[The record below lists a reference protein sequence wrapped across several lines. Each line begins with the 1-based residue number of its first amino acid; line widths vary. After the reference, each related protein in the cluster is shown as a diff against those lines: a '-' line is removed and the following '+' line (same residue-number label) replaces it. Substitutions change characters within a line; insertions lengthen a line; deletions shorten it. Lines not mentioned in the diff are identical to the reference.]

1 MNRIYKSV
9 WNAVTRSWTAVSE
22 WQKSHKKSSACIF
35 SCFFLSTLLLTPSI
49 SSATR
54 YYSSGLGSDTITLNN
69 FFIGNSDWKLEQGL
83 DEDETWINYLE
94 GGSGIRLNFDNIQG
108 ADIDDVGG
116 TVGLLNLATEGYRQ
130 VIFTTG
136 ELHDVGNA
144 DNMFDLSGQSQIT
157 TSLSQNNASVANLTF
172 AIGNSAYQ
180 LFKNNQGLLGSYEI
194 RGNRIYF
201 DIFPS
206 LGFTDDGIAWAKDE
220 AIKDDIYG
228 IYLLTLLTDIQLT
241 NSADGQGLNLTSNN
255 ENLLVTPVLSGAG
268 NIIYSGSGSFTVKNL
283 LNYHA
288 DGSNYTA
295 QDGQNSYTGSTIVD
309 GVTLNLDKYKSLGKS
324 SLLQITS
331 NATVNVGT
339 DSEEVAQ
346 LRLSDGTLN
355 LGYRTFNVGN
365 AGAVIS
371 NNGQLKGDTASLI
384 VDGDLTVKSENS
396 AYQNSKVSAS
406 NITVSSVAAFGTGT
420 ESTASGKYVF
430 DGAEGDGEQKQVN
443 KISANQIVLQKNTEG
458 KASHVIYDSNA
469 KIATNSTLISD
480 GSSLS
485 VVGTGQLGKKV
496 SLNNGVNSLDKFNK
510 LIIENKSSEVNWGF
524 GTDVAFESN
533 DEYAVI
539 VAKGSESDVDGTTF
553 TIPEAERANWSGYK
567 GWLRI
572 SDTNF
577 NLDTTLDDSIF
588 NDIDNPV
595 GLSVGSGGTVY
606 VTDRVVNIDR
616 FGWSNE
622 ENNDGVLDLTQVQPS
637 GTNSTDPILTVGEL
651 RMEGSGSIRIDA
663 SHFVTS
669 DSALTA
675 DSVLDYQSGADDN
688 RFWVIKAK
696 NVTGS
701 AKSSVTLD
709 DPAASSSQT
718 KTTEL
723 KNSKG
728 NPAAIATWGYSS
740 ELVTEGTDKGVY
752 LTYALNQLELVGN
765 KDTNAALELK
775 LSDADVRNLWVKVTG
790 AGIIEIDGASTDD
803 KSVTFSNVDNE
814 FSGLVDV
821 KDDVNL
827 TANAGALGTGG
838 VALKLAEGASFT
850 LNADDPTSVQTL
862 NGVDVADTSKIV
874 LNSAL
879 DLDLTDS
886 YLGISENT
894 ISAAQLTGTGNL
906 SLCSGTFNFKN
917 VTDQFFTDY
926 TGVLTADSGSEM
938 NFTADESYTLKN
950 LSGGGTVGL
959 FVNNDNTVVTLGDVN
974 SFTGTIEANG
984 SAEVLLDQGT
994 VLSNGVT
1001 LSAKGQNTLTFN
1013 EFGSN
1018 TPDSVIDE
1026 NLILDGFENYNFE
1039 NTIGIF
1045 QKAGALNLN
1054 LTSSNIVRNDRAD
1067 LDASASIAEGSELT
1081 YNLNDSANGTISL
1094 ASITG
1099 EGTLG
1104 LEFAK
1109 ETDLA
1114 ITDKGSFAGQLR
1126 IENAKFE
1133 VGAKHTGDQ
1142 NAEFVESNAL
1152 FVDSGSTLITNGQQT
1167 FGADLT
1173 LGSGSALDFT
1183 TDSDSFVVSGLS
1195 ANAIDMNDNDIVLSG
1210 DDNVSVSVK
1219 VDTSIQIKEAD
1230 TSGTL
1235 MEAVRDTNDYGLSLI
1250 LIDNIKDNASDLA
1263 NHMQLNDS
1271 DKMQTAVV
1279 TYHDTNSTP
1288 IADITTGIGLDGVDN
1303 QIGLTYDE
1311 VTEVALYDGQTAVL
1325 EATGQ
1330 GDVISAKLTNKDQGT
1345 GSIQYT
1351 GNGLITLTNSS
1362 NDYTGKTIVDGSAQV
1377 VADAANTLG
1386 HSERVVVGGNFAGQ
1400 LTINGNQEKLGGI
1413 EVRDNGTVTFGKS
1426 SVVTVTDSTD
1436 SVIEGNLEGEGTF
1449 ALVNSNLTYKTDVQK
1464 TLSVAFDTDADSTF
1478 VKTGAGV
1485 LDFERK
1491 LSNFN
1496 MNVAEGGVVFDDGDS
1511 LSNLSLTAGTTVDVN
1526 GLVNIANLSG
1536 SGIFNMPIAFGEGSR
1551 SELTQ
1556 GQPGLHIA
1564 SGTGSHFLNVQPKD
1578 LNKGAEES
1586 IKVVQ
1591 IDSGDATFALYGGKE
1606 AITSGGYDYQ
1616 FVKQEDGSGTS
1627 YSLDS
1632 KSGPENVRNTT
1643 VTAGSYIGIAYAAQ
1657 LFDVSLHDRVG
1668 NRDWINPVT
1677 GEKQSTS
1684 LWMRHSMSHERF
1696 RDSTSQLRM
1705 RSTSNVTMLGGDL
1718 VQYTTEG
1725 DGFAYAGLM
1734 GGYGT
1739 MDTKSRSKMTN
1750 LRSKSETDAWGV
1762 GAYAGWKAN
1771 KDGQTGPYVDG
1782 WLMFTHAS
1790 SDVTG
1795 VDRQEENIKGEGLSA
1810 SIEAGWGF
1818 KLGSVET
1825 ANGKYAT
1832 FTVEPHASVTWFG
1845 MEYDDLHTDAQD
1857 VKFEGKN
1864 NVRTRLGTRVNMTEE
1879 GNKTFNAFAE
1889 ANWVHNTQEYGA
1901 TISGLTVDQTGS
1913 RNQAE
1918 GRIGVDWRITKDLSA
1933 WARVGASFGSDNYSE
1948 REGSI
1953 GVRYQF

>member
-22 WQKSHKKSSACIF
+22 AQKNKGKRVTSYSKNF
-35 SCFFLSTLLLTPSI
+35 LLTLTLTAITSSTFAGSYSRGEDITIGNIIWGSDDIVYDDSMVLIGTDILGGGEHSLVFTTQNSQMENFEGQANGLINLSNNFYHQTVLVTNDLAFGPSDSGNNLNI
-49 SSATR
+49 HSSDTGSIGLHNASIKQELTD
-54 YYSSGLGSDTITLNN
+54 SSGNIATLN
-69 FFIGNSDWKLEQGL
+69 FVIGDQA
-83 DEDETWINYLE
+83 Y
-94 GGSGIRLNFDNIQG
+94 
-108 ADIDDVGG
+108 A
-116 TVGLLNLATEGYRQ
+116 LAK
-130 VIFTTG
+130 
-136 ELHDVGNA
+136 
-144 DNMFDLSGQSQIT
+144 
-157 TSLSQNNASVANLTF
+157 NNAATF
-172 AIGNSAYQ
+172 GVTP
-180 LFKNNQGLLGSYEI
+180 G
-194 RGNRIYF
+194 
-201 DIFPS
+201 
-206 LGFTDDGIAWAKDE
+206 DDSIEFADTNYSFSSNGIAWSEREGWIKSLALLSGIEIHKDK
-220 AIKDDIYG
+220 I
-228 IYLLTLLTDIQLT
+228 LPLT
-241 NSADGQGLNLTSNN
+241 GLNTGSS
-255 ENLLVTPVLSGAG
+255 EAVWSAVVSGEG
-268 NIIYSGSGSFTVKNL
+268 GIEYEGSGTVTISTVIEKWV
-283 LNYHA
+283 
-288 DGSNYTA
+288 DGSDYDDSNI
-295 QDGQNSYTGSTIVD
+295 YTGSTTVK
-309 GVTLNLDKYKSLGKS
+309 GLTLNLNKNKSLGNT
-324 SLLQITS
+324 SLLSIGS
-331 NATVNVGT
+331 GATVNVGT
-339 DSEEVAQ
+339 DSEDVGQ
-346 LRLSDGTLN
+346 LDLSDGTLN

-371 NNGQLKGDTASLI
+371 SDGQLKGSTASLI

-396 AYQNSKVSAS
+396 AYQNSIVSAS
-406 NITVSSVAAFGTGT
+406 NITVSSAAAFGTGT
-420 ESTASGKYVF
+420 ESTAVNNYVF
-430 DGAEGDGEQKQVN
+430 DGAEGTQVN
-443 KISANQIVLQKNTEG
+443 TITANQIVLQKNAEG
-458 KASHVIYDSNA
+458 NAAQVAYDPNASI
-469 KIATNSTLISD
+469 TTTSTLISD

-485 VVGTGQLGKKV
+485 VVGTTQLGQKV
-496 SLNNGVNSLDKFNK
+496 SLNNGVDSLDNFNK
-510 LIIENKSSEVNWGF
+510 LIIENNSSDVNWGF
-524 GTDVAFESN
+524 GTGVAFESN
-533 DEYAVI
+533 DKYAVI

-553 TIPEAERANWSGYK
+553 TIPEAERSNWSGYK

-572 SDTNF
+572 SDTKF

-588 NDIDNPV
+588 NDNHV
-595 GLSVGSGGTVY
+595 GLSVGSGGTVF

-622 ENNDGVLDLTQVQPS
+622 SNNDGVLDLTQVQPS

-651 RMEGSGSIRIDA
+651 RMEGSGSIKIDA

-669 DSALTA
+669 DSALMG
-675 DSVLDYQSGADDN
+675 DSVLDYQSGDEGN
-688 RFWVIKAK
+688 RFWVIKADE
-696 NVTGS
+696 VTGS
-701 AKSSVTLD
+701 AIASVKL
-709 DPAASSSQT
+709 DPADSLSQT
-718 KTTEL
+718 KTTVL
-723 KNSKG
+723 KNSKV
-728 NPAAIATWGYSS
+728 NHAANATWGYSS
-740 ELVTEGTDKGVY
+740 ELVTEGTEKGVY
-752 LTYALNQLELVGN
+752 LTYALNQLELVG
-765 KDTNAALELK
+765 KEDTTAALELK
-775 LSDADVRNLWVKVTG
+775 LADADERNLWVKVTG
-790 AGIIEIDGASTDD
+790 AGIIEIDGANTDN
-803 KSVTFSNVDNE
+803 KSVTISNVVND
-814 FSGLVDV
+814 FTGLVQV
-821 KDDVNL
+821 NDDVNL
-827 TANAGALGTGG
+827 SANAGALGKGKVSLT
-838 VALKLAEGASFT
+838 LDEGASFT
-850 LNADDPTSVQTL
+850 LNADPNNSKTVQTL
-862 NGVDVADTSKIV
+862 NGLAVADATSKIF
-874 LNSAL
+874 LNTAL
-879 DLDLTDS
+879 ELNLTDS
-886 YLGISENT
+886 YLDTDTNQ
-894 ISAAQLTGTGNL
+894 ISASQLTGNGDL
-906 SLCSGTFNFKN
+906 SLSSGTFNFVN
-917 VTDQFFTDY
+917 VNNQFFNDY
-926 TGVLTADSGSEM
+926 TGLLTANSGTTM

-994 VLSNGVT
+994 VISNGVT
-1001 LSAKGQNTLTFN
+1001 LSAKDQNTLTFN
-1013 EFGSN
+1013 AFGAN
-1018 TPDSVIDE
+1018 TSDSVIDE
-1026 NLILDGFENYNFE
+1026 KLNLDGFGNYNFE
-1039 NTIGIF
+1039 STTGIF
-1045 QKAGALNLN
+1045 KKTGDQNLH
-1054 LTSSNIVRNDRAD
+1054 LISSDIIRTDRLG
-1067 LDASASIAEGSELT
+1067 LDASASIDKDSELT
-1081 YNLNDSANGTISL
+1081 YQFNDTANGAISL
-1094 ASITG
+1094 ASVTG

-1167 FGADLT
+1167 FGANLT

-1183 TDSDSFVVSGLS
+1183 TDSDSFVVSGMS

-1210 DDNVSVSVK
+1210 GDNVSVSVK

-1235 MEAVRDTNDYGLSLI
+1235 MEAVRDTNDSGLSLI
-1250 LIDNIKDNASDLA
+1250 LIDNIKDDASDLA

-1279 TYHDTNSTP
+1279 TYHDTSSTA
-1288 IADITTGIGLDGVDN
+1288 IADITTGVGLDGVDH

-1311 VTEVALYDGQTAVL
+1311 VTEVAIYDGQTAVL
-1325 EATGQ
+1325 EATGE

-1345 GSIQYT
+1345 GSVQYT

-1362 NDYTGKTIVDGSAQV
+1362 NNYTGKTIVDGSAQV

-1386 HSERVVVGGNFAGQ
+1386 HSERVVVGGNSAGQ

-1436 SVIEGNLEGEGTF
+1436 SVIEGNLEGEGTIT
-1449 ALVNSNLTYKTDVQK
+1449 LVNSNLTYKTDVQK

-1478 VKTGAGV
+1478 VKTGVGV

-1616 FVKQEDGSGTS
+1616 FVKQSDGSGTS

-1632 KSGPENVRNTT
+1632 SSGAENVRNTT

-1725 DGFAYAGLM
+1725 NGLAYIGLM

-1739 MDTKSRSKMTN
+1739 MDTKTRSKMTD
-1750 LRSKSETDAWGV
+1750 LRSKAETDAWGV

-1825 ANGKYAT
+1825 TNGKYAT
-1832 FTVEPHASVTWFG
+1832 FTLEPHASVTWFG

-1953 GVRYQF
+1953 GVHYQF

>member
-22 WQKSHKKSSACIF
+22 AQKNRGKSTKSF
-35 SCFFLSTLLLTPSI
+35 SKLFLSTIAL
-49 SSATR
+49 SAIFSNALADT
-54 YYSSGLGSDTITLNN
+54 YYGGEDVP
-69 FFIGNSDWKLEQGL
+69 IGNIIW
-83 DEDETWINYLE
+83 
-94 GGSGIRLNFDNIQG
+94 GSN
-108 ADIDDVGG
+108 
-116 TVGLLNLATEGYRQ
+116 
-130 VIFTTG
+130 
-136 ELHDVGNA
+136 
-144 DNMFDLSGQSQIT
+144 DL
-157 TSLSQNNASVANLTF
+157 
-172 AIGNSAYQ
+172 
-180 LFKNNQGLLGSYEI
+180 
-194 RGNRIYF
+194 IY
-201 DIFPS
+201 
-206 LGFTDDGIAWAKDE
+206 DDGRRTTFRGGGEHSLVFSVQDSEIANFE
-220 AIKDDIYG
+220 
-228 IYLLTLLTDIQLT
+228 
-241 NSADGQGLNLTSNN
+241 DGVLGLINLTSNFYHQTVLTTGDLN
-255 ENLLVTPVLSGAG
+255 FGPIDGGEHINIHVDGDSEGLLNAGIQQKLTNSTGTVATLNFVIGDQAYGLAKNNATAFGVIQGDDSIQFEGTNYSFSTEGIAWSEGDNGWIKTLALLTGVDIQANQTLSLSGIETGSSEALWSAVVSGAG
-268 NIIYSGSGSFTVKNL
+268 GIEYEGNGTVTIGTVIEKWV
-283 LNYHA
+283 
-288 DGSNYTA
+288 DGSDYDDSNT
-295 QDGQNSYTGSTIVD
+295 YTGSTTVK
-309 GVTLNLDKYKSLGKS
+309 GLTLNLNKNKSLGNT
-324 SLLQITS
+324 SLLSIGS
-331 NATVNVGT
+331 GATVNVGT
-339 DSEEVAQ
+339 DSEDVGQ
-346 LRLSDGTLN
+346 LDLSDGTLN
-355 LGYRTFNVGN
+355 LGYRTFNVGD

-371 NNGQLKGDTASLI
+371 SDGQLKGGTASLS
-384 VDGDLTVKSENS
+384 VGGDLTVKSENS

-406 NITVSSVAAFGTGT
+406 NITVSSADAFGTNT
-420 ESTASGKYVF
+420 ESTAVYNYVF
-430 DGAEGDGEQKQVN
+430 DGAEGTQVN
-443 KISANQIVLQKNTEG
+443 TIKANQIVLQKNTEG
-458 KASHVIYDSNA
+458 EASHVTYGSNA
-469 KIATNSTLISD
+469 TITTNSTLISD

-496 SLNNGVNSLDKFNK
+496 LLNKGVDSLDKFNK
-510 LIIENKSSEVNWGF
+510 LIIENNSSDVNWGF
-524 GTDVAFESN
+524 GTGVAFESN

-539 VAKGSESDVDGTTF
+539 VAKGSENDVDGTTF
-553 TIPEAERANWSGYK
+553 TIPEAERTNWSGYK

-588 NDIDNPV
+588 NDNHV
-595 GLSVGSGGTVY
+595 GLSVGSGGTVF

-622 ENNDGVLDLTQVQPS
+622 ENNNGVLDLTQVQPS

-651 RMEGSGSIRIDA
+651 RMEGSGSIKIDA

-669 DSALTA
+669 DSALTG
-675 DSVLDYQSGADDN
+675 DSVLDYQSGAEDN
-688 RFWVIKAK
+688 RFWVIKAE

-701 AKSSVTLD
+701 AKSSVKLD
-709 DPAASSSQT
+709 DHAASSS
-718 KTTEL
+718 KTTTTDL
-723 KNSKG
+723 SNSNG
-728 NPAAIATWGYSS
+728 QLAAKAMWGYSA
-740 ELVTEGTDKGVY
+740 ELVTEGTTEKGVY

-765 KDTNAALELK
+765 NATNAALELK
-775 LSDADVRNLWVKVTG
+775 LADADERNLRVKVTG
-790 AGIIEIDGASTDD
+790 AGIIEIDGANTDN
-803 KSVTFSNVDNE
+803 KSVTISNVDND
-814 FSGLVDV
+814 FVGLVDV
-821 KDDVNL
+821 KDNVEL
-827 TANAGALGTGG
+827 TAISGAIGNKGG
-838 VALKLAEGASFT
+838 DKGEVALRLANGASFI
-850 LNADDPTSVQTL
+850 LEADQGSPNSVQTL
-862 NGVDVADTSKIV
+862 NAVDVADSSKIV

-879 DLDLTDS
+879 DLDLKDSS
-886 YLGISENT
+886 YLGSTTKE
-894 ISAAQLTGTGNL
+894 ISATQLSGSGAL
-906 SLCSGTFNFKN
+906 SLRNGTFGFEN
-917 VTDQFFTDY
+917 VTDTFFTNY
-926 TGVLTADSGSEM
+926 TGVLTADAGTTM
-938 NFTADESYTLKN
+938 NFTSDEGYTLKN
-950 LSGGGTVGL
+950 ISGEGTVGL
-959 FVNNDNTVVTLGDVN
+959 FVNNDNTVVALGDVN

-984 SAEVLLDQGT
+984 SAELLLDQGT
-994 VLSNGVT
+994 VLSNSVT
-1001 LSAKGQNTLTFN
+1001 LSAKDKNTLTFN

-1045 QKAGALNLN
+1045 QKTGALNLN

-1081 YNLNDSANGTISL
+1081 YDLNDSANGTISL

-1167 FGADLT
+1167 FGAELT

-1195 ANAIDMNDNDIVLSG
+1195 ANAINMDGNNIVLAGS
-1210 DDNVSVSVK
+1210 DNVLVSVK

-1235 MEAVRDTNDYGLSLI
+1235 MEAVRDTNDSGLSLI
-1250 LIDNIKDNASDLA
+1250 LIDKIKDDASDLA

-1279 TYHDTNSTP
+1279 TYHDTNSTA
-1288 IADITTGIGLDGVDN
+1288 IADITTGVGLDGVGH

-1311 VTEVALYDGQTAVL
+1311 VTEVAIYDGQTAVL
-1325 EATGQ
+1325 EATGE

-1345 GSIQYT
+1345 GSVQYT

-1386 HSERVVVGGNFAGQ
+1386 HSERVVVGGNSAGQ

-1564 SGTGSHFLNVQPKD
+1564 FGTGSHFLNVQPKD

-1725 DGFAYAGLM
+1725 DSFAYAGLM

>member
-22 WQKSHKKSSACIF
+22 AQKSKRKKTSSKNIF
-35 SCFFLSTLLLTPSI
+35 LMSMLSLTLLTN
-49 SSATR
+49 SSYA
-54 YYSSGLGSDTITLNN
+54 YDEDSDI
-69 FFIGNSDWKLEQGL
+69 IGNLAFSIGVNEPSKIETSTRFDGNNTFKFETTEKKLSSDVLFNLSSQAFEQVVFQTK
-83 DEDETWINYLE
+83 DVAWEIFDWIHMT
-94 GGSGIRLNFDNIQG
+94 
-108 ADIDDVGG
+108 DIDDLSVSGISQSSDSITQRQDG
-116 TVGLLNLATEGYRQ
+116 VATL
-130 VIFTTG
+130 I
-136 ELHDVGNA
+136 
-144 DNMFDLSGQSQIT
+144 
-157 TSLSQNNASVANLTF
+157 F
-172 AIGNSAYQ
+172 AIGNAAFDLMQQNQSSYASENVEFSESDIRITDNVFGPKDYGTNGLAYEWRDQ
-180 LFKNNQGLLGSYEI
+180 NG
-194 RGNRIYF
+194 
-201 DIFPS
+201 
-206 LGFTDDGIAWAKDE
+206 DGYQSFWMLSILKEVQIDTNKTL
-220 AIKDDIYG
+220 ILDDIASS
-228 IYLLTLLTDIQLT
+228 T
-241 NSADGQGLNLTSNN
+241 NNIWSAK
-255 ENLLVTPVLSGAG
+255 
-268 NIIYSGSGSFTVKNL
+268 ISGSGNIEYAGNGTVNIQSTL
-283 LNYHA
+283 VNGF
-288 DGSNYTA
+288 DDTNT
-295 QDGQNSYTGSTIVD
+295 YTGSTTVN
-309 GVTLNLDKYKSLGKS
+309 GVTLNLHKTQSLGKS
-324 SLLQITS
+324 SLLAITS
-331 NATVNVGT
+331 QGTVNVLNG
-339 DSEEVAQ
+339 DEDVGQ
-346 LRLSDGTLN
+346 LDLTQGTLN
-355 LGYRTFNVGN
+355 LNSYTFNVGT
-365 AGAVIS
+365 AGAVIETE
-371 NNGQLKGDTASLI
+371 GQLKGGVANLI
-384 VDGDLTVKSENS
+384 VNGDLSVKSANADFVNS
-396 AYQNSKVSAS
+396 AVSAS
-406 NITVSSVAAFGTGT
+406 KITVSSVDAFGKGT
-420 ESTASGKYVF
+420 TSTALTDYVF
-430 DGAEGDGEQKQVN
+430 DGAEGTQVN
-443 KISANQIVLQKNTEG
+443 TITANQIVLQKNAEG

-469 KIATNSTLISD
+469 TIATNSTLISD

-496 SLNNGVNSLDKFNK
+496 LLNNGVDSLDKFNK
-510 LIIENKSSEVNWGF
+510 LIIENKSSDVNWGF

-533 DEYAVI
+533 DKYAVI
-539 VAKGSESDVDGTTF
+539 VAKGSENDLNGATF
-553 TIPEAERANWSGYK
+553 TIPEPEREKIWSGYK

-588 NDIDNPV
+588 NHV
-595 GLSVGSGGTVY
+595 GLSVGSGGTVF

-622 ENNDGVLDLTQVQPS
+622 ENNNGVLDLTQVQPS

-651 RMEGSGSIRIDA
+651 RMEGSGSIKIDA

-669 DSALTA
+669 DSALTG
-675 DSVLDYQSGADDN
+675 DSVLDYQSGAEDN
-688 RFWVIKAK
+688 QFWVIKAD

-701 AKSSVTLD
+701 AKSSVKLD
-709 DPAASSSQT
+709 DPAASSSLT
-718 KTTEL
+718 KETKL
-723 KNSKG
+723 FNSHKQH
-728 NPAAIATWGYSS
+728 AADATWGYSS
-740 ELVTEGTDKGVY
+740 ELVTEGTEKGVY
-752 LTYALNQLELVGN
+752 LTYALNQLKLVGN
-765 KDTNAALELK
+765 EVTDAALELK
-775 LSDADVRNLWVKVTG
+775 LADADVRNLWVKVTG
-790 AGIIEIDGASTDD
+790 AGIIEIDGANTDN

-821 KDDVNL
+821 KEDVNF
-827 TANAGALGTGG
+827 TANAGSLGTGK
-838 VALKLAEGASFT
+838 VAVKLAKGTSFT
-850 LNADDPTSVQTL
+850 LEADPEDSTTVQTL
-862 NGVDVADTSKIV
+862 NGLEVADNTSTIV
-874 LNSAL
+874 LKSAL
-879 DLDLTDS
+879 DLNLTDS
-886 YLGISENT
+886 YLNT
-894 ISAAQLTGTGNL
+894 NTNRISASQLSGSGAL
-906 SLCSGTFNFKN
+906 SLRNGTFGFEN
-917 VTDQFFTDY
+917 VTDTFFTNY
-926 TGVLTADSGSEM
+926 TGVLTADDGTTM
-938 NFTADESYTLKN
+938 NFTSDESYTLKN

-959 FVNNDNTVVTLGDVN
+959 LVNNDNTVVTLGDVN

-1018 TPDSVIDE
+1018 TQDSVIDE

-1045 QKAGALNLN
+1045 QKTGALNLN

-1081 YNLNDSANGTISL
+1081 YDLNDSANGTISL

-1142 NAEFVESNAL
+1142 NAAFVAGTNAL
-1152 FVDSGSTLITNGQQT
+1152 FVDSGSTLITNGQQN
-1167 FGADLT
+1167 FGANLT

-1183 TDSDSFVVSGLS
+1183 TNSDSFVVSGLS
-1195 ANAIDMNDNDIVLSG
+1195 ANAINMGGKDIVLSG
-1210 DDNVSVSVK
+1210 GDNVSVSVI
-1219 VDTSIQIKEAD
+1219 VDPSIQIQEAA

-1235 MEAVRDTNDYGLSLI
+1235 MEAIRDKKDVALSLI
-1250 LIDNIKDNASDLA
+1250 LIDNINGDASKLA
-1263 NHMQLNDS
+1263 AHMQLKDS
-1271 DKMQTAVV
+1271 DQMQNAVV
-1279 TYHDTNSTP
+1279 TYHDANSTK
-1288 IADITTGIGLDGVDN
+1288 IADITTGVGLAGVDN
-1303 QIGLTYDE
+1303 QIGLTYE
-1311 VTEVALYDGQTAVL
+1311 KVTEVAIYDGQTAVL
-1325 EATGQ
+1325 EATGE
-1330 GDVISAKLTNKDQGT
+1330 GDVISAKLTNRDQGT

-1386 HSERVVVGGNFAGQ
+1386 HSERVVVGGNSAGQ

-1536 SGIFNMPIAFGEGSR
+1536 SGIFNMPITFGEGSR

-1564 SGTGSHFLNVQPKD
+1564 FGTGSHYLNVQPKD

-1632 KSGPENVRNTT
+1632 KSGPEYVRNTT

-1718 VQYTTEG
+1718 VQYTTDG

-1739 MDTKSRSKMTN
+1739 MDTKTRSKVTD

-1825 ANGKYAT
+1825 TNGKYAT
-1832 FTVEPHASVTWFG
+1832 FTLEPHASVTWFG

-1933 WARVGASFGSDNYSE
+1933 WARVGASLGSDSYSE

>member
-1 MNRIYKSV
+1 MSV
-9 WNAVTRSWTAVSE
+9 
-22 WQKSHKKSSACIF
+22 
-35 SCFFLSTLLLTPSI
+35 
-49 SSATR
+49 
-54 YYSSGLGSDTITLNN
+54 SSG
-69 FFIGNSDWKLEQGL
+69 
-83 DEDETWINYLE
+83 
-94 GGSGIRLNFDNIQG
+94 
-108 ADIDDVGG
+108 
-116 TVGLLNLATEGYRQ
+116 
-130 VIFTTG
+130 
-136 ELHDVGNA
+136 
-144 DNMFDLSGQSQIT
+144 
-157 TSLSQNNASVANLTF
+157 
-172 AIGNSAYQ
+172 
-180 LFKNNQGLLGSYEI
+180 
-194 RGNRIYF
+194 
-201 DIFPS
+201 
-206 LGFTDDGIAWAKDE
+206 
-220 AIKDDIYG
+220 
-228 IYLLTLLTDIQLT
+228 
-241 NSADGQGLNLTSNN
+241 
-255 ENLLVTPVLSGAG
+255 
-268 NIIYSGSGSFTVKNL
+268 
-283 LNYHA
+283 
-288 DGSNYTA
+288 
-295 QDGQNSYTGSTIVD
+295 
-309 GVTLNLDKYKSLGKS
+309 
-324 SLLQITS
+324 
-331 NATVNVGT
+331 ATVNVGT
-339 DSEEVAQ
+339 NSEDVGQ
-346 LRLSDGTLN
+346 LDLSDGTLN
-355 LGYRTFNVGN
+355 LNEKTFNVGN

-371 NNGQLKGDTASLI
+371 SDGQLKGGTASLI

-396 AYQNSKVSAS
+396 AYQDSKVSAS
-406 NITVSSVAAFGTGT
+406 NITVSSADAFGTNT
-420 ESTASGKYVF
+420 ESTAVNNYVF
-430 DGAEGDGEQKQVN
+430 DGAEGTQVN
-443 KISANQIVLQKNTEG
+443 TITAKNQIVLQKNAEG

-469 KIATNSTLISD
+469 TIATNSTLISD

-485 VVGTGQLGKKV
+485 VVGTGQLGQKV
-496 SLNNGVNSLDKFNK
+496 LLNNGVDSLDKFNK
-510 LIIENKSSEVNWGF
+510 LIIENNSSDVNWGF

-539 VAKGSESDVDGTTF
+539 VAKGSENDVDGTTF
-553 TIPEAERANWSGYK
+553 TIHEAERAKWSGYK

-588 NDIDNPV
+588 NDNHV
-595 GLSVGSGGTVY
+595 GLSVGSGGTVF

-622 ENNDGVLDLTQVQPS
+622 ENNNGVLDLTQVQPS

-651 RMEGSGSIRIDA
+651 RMEGSGSIKIDA

-669 DSALTA
+669 DSALTG
-675 DSVLDYQSGADDN
+675 DSVLDYQSGAEDN
-688 RFWVIKAK
+688 RFWVIKAE

-701 AKSSVTLD
+701 AKSSVKLD

-718 KTTEL
+718 KETEL
-723 KNSKG
+723 YNSH
-728 NPAAIATWGYSS
+728 NQHAANATWGYSS
-740 ELVTEGTDKGVY
+740 ELVTEGTEKGVY

-765 KDTNAALELK
+765 ETKDAALELK
-775 LSDADVRNLWVKVTG
+775 LADADERNLRVKVTG
-790 AGIIEIDGASTDD
+790 AGIIEIDGANTDN
-803 KSVTFSNVDNE
+803 KSVTISNVDND
-814 FSGLVDV
+814 FVGLVDV
-821 KDDVNL
+821 KDNVQL
-827 TANAGALGTGG
+827 TAISGAIGNKGG
-838 VALKLAEGASFT
+838 VALRLANGASFI
-850 LNADDPTSVQTL
+850 LEADQGSPHSVQTL
-862 NGVDVADTSKIV
+862 NAVDVADFSKIV

-879 DLDLTDS
+879 DLDLRDSS
-886 YLGISENT
+886 YLDTTTNK
-894 ISAAQLTGTGNL
+894 ISATQLSGSGAL
-906 SLCSGTFNFKN
+906 SLRNGTFGFEN
-917 VTDQFFTDY
+917 VTDTFFINY
-926 TGVLTADSGSEM
+926 TGVLTAYAGTTM
-938 NFTADESYTLKN
+938 NFTSDESYTLKN

-959 FVNNDNTVVTLGDVN
+959 FVNNDNTVVTLGDVK

-1001 LSAKGQNTLTFN
+1001 LSAKDQNTLTFN

-1018 TPDSVIDE
+1018 TADSVIDE
-1026 NLILDGFENYNFE
+1026 SLTLDGFGNYNFE
-1039 NTIGIF
+1039 KTTGIF
-1045 QKAGALNLN
+1045 QKEGDLNLQ
-1054 LTSSNIVRNDRAD
+1054 LTSSDIIRTKRTG
-1067 LDASASIAEGSELT
+1067 LDTSASIDKDSELT
-1081 YNLNDSANGTISL
+1081 YQFNDTGNDAISL
-1094 ASITG
+1094 ALTSVTG

-1195 ANAIDMNDNDIVLSG
+1195 ANAIDMNGKDIVLSG
-1210 DDNVSVSVK
+1210 GDNVSVSVK

-1235 MEAVRDTNDYGLSLI
+1235 MEAVRDTNDSGLSLI
-1250 LIDNIKDNASDLA
+1250 LIDNIKGDASDLT

-1279 TYHDTNSTP
+1279 TYHDTNSTA
-1288 IADITTGIGLDGVDN
+1288 IADITTGVGLDGVGH

-1311 VTEVALYDGQTAVL
+1311 VTEVAIYDGQTAVL
-1325 EATGQ
+1325 EATGE

-1345 GSIQYT
+1345 GSVQYT

-1386 HSERVVVGGNFAGQ
+1386 HSERVVVGGNSAGQ
-1400 LTINGNQEKLGGI
+1400 LTINANQEKLGGI

-1436 SVIEGNLEGEGTF
+1436 SVIEANLEGEGTI

-1536 SGIFNMPIAFGEGSR
+1536 SGIFNMPVAFGEGSR

-1556 GQPGLHIA
+1556 GQPGLHIT

-1616 FVKQEDGSGTS
+1616 FVKQSDGSGTS

-1632 KSGPENVRNTT
+1632 SSGEENVRNTT

-1825 ANGKYAT
+1825 TNGKYAS

-1933 WARVGASFGSDNYSE
+1933 WARVGASLGSDSYSE

>member
-1 MNRIYKSV
+1 MNRIFKSV
-9 WNAVTRSWTAVSE
+9 WNAATRSWTAVSE
-22 WQKSHKKSSACIF
+22 IQSTRNKTKSLKLCIF
-35 SCFFLSTLLLTPSI
+35 LASLLLPFSYANAKLYDWGEDI
-49 SSATR
+49 PVDIPIIIGSSQNVFDD
-54 YYSSGLGSDTITLNN
+54 SG
-69 FFIGNSDWKLEQGL
+69 W
-83 DEDETWINYLE
+83 
-94 GGSGIRLNFDNIQG
+94 
-108 ADIDDVGG
+108 
-116 TVGLLNLATEGYRQ
+116 
-130 VIFTTG
+130 
-136 ELHDVGNA
+136 
-144 DNMFDLSGQSQIT
+144 IT
-157 TSLSQNNASVANLTF
+157 TVLGDGTSIVFRTDNATINSFDGGVTGLINQS
-172 AIGNSAYQ
+172 NSAYQ
-180 LFKNNQGLLGSYEI
+180 QELVTNDTIILNNDSYFGLNVHTTDNGESGNSAVKQNLVDSNQQTIAVLNYAIGNHAYGLMVQNQSQFIEGSP
-194 RGNRIYF
+194 NPDNQTIYVKGDTSKSF
-201 DIFPS
+201 S
-206 LGFTDDGIAWAKDE
+206 ENGIAYGDRTDGGD
-220 AIKDDIYG
+220 AIWTLAI
-228 IYLLTLLTDIQLT
+228 LTGVDIQK
-241 NSADGQGLNLTSNN
+241 NK
-255 ENLLVTPVLSGAG
+255 VLSL
-268 NIIYSGSGSFTVKNL
+268 SGIDTGSSTSLWSAVVSGDGGIEYEGKGTLDIGTAITKWL
-283 LNYHA
+283 
-288 DGSNYTA
+288 DGSLYDDSNT
-295 QDGQNSYTGSTIVD
+295 YTGSTTVK
-309 GVTLNLDKYKSLGKS
+309 GLTLNLKKDKSLGNT
-324 SLLQITS
+324 SLLSIGS
-331 NATVNVGT
+331 DATVNVGT
-339 DSEEVAQ
+339 DSEDVGQ
-346 LRLSDGTLN
+346 LDLSDGTLN
-355 LGYRTFNVGN
+355 LNEKTFNVGN

-371 NNGQLKGDTASLI
+371 SDGQLKGGTASLI

-396 AYQNSKVSAS
+396 AYLHSKVSAS
-406 NITVSSVAAFGTGT
+406 NITVSSADAFGTGT
-420 ESTASGKYVF
+420 ESTAVNNYVF
-430 DGAEGDGEQKQVN
+430 DGAGGTQVN
-443 KISANQIVLQKNTEG
+443 TITAKNQIVLQKNTEG
-458 KASHVIYDSNA
+458 EASHVTYGPNA
-469 KIATNSTLISD
+469 SITTASTLISG

-485 VVGTGQLGKKV
+485 VVGTGQLGKSV
-496 SLNNGVNSLDKFNK
+496 ALNDGADALDQFSK
-510 LIIENKSSEVNWGF
+510 LTIKKASSDSSDWTF
-524 GTDVAFESN
+524 GPDLTFTSN
-533 DEYAVI
+533 NDNAVI
-539 VAKGSESDVDGTTF
+539 VAQGSGIDRF
-553 TIPEAERANWSGYK
+553 TIPEDERINWNGYT

-572 SDTNF
+572 SNTNF

-588 NDIDNPV
+588 NHDHV
-595 GLSVGSGGTVY
+595 GLSVGSGGK
-606 VTDRVVNIDR
+606 VNVNVANVAINR

-622 ENNDGVLDLTQVQPS
+622 DGNNGILDLTNVDPTTIT
-637 GTNSTDPILTVGEL
+637 GTDSPILTVDQL
-651 RMEGSGSIRIDA
+651 RMEGSGSIQIDA
-663 SHFVTS
+663 SKFVTS
-669 DSALTA
+669 SVLTGG
-675 DSVLDYQSGADDN
+675 SVLDYQSGDESN
-688 RFWVIKAK
+688 RYWVIKASE
-696 NVTGS
+696 VTGDGN
-701 AKSSVTLD
+701 VELVD
-709 DPAASSSQT
+709 QASSPT
-718 KTTEL
+718 KTEL
-723 KNSKG
+723 KNSHNKH
-728 NPAAIATWGYSS
+728 AANATWGYSS
-740 ELVTEGTDKGVY
+740 ELVTQGTDKGVY
-752 LTYALNQLELVGN
+752 LTYALNQLELVGKN
-765 KDTNAALELK
+765 DTNAALELK
-775 LSDADVRNLWVKVTG
+775 LKDAAERNLWVKVIG
-790 AGIIEIDGASTDD
+790 EGIIDVDGFEATD
-803 KSVTFSNVDNE
+803 KAVRITNVDND
-814 FSGLVDV
+814 FTGLVHV
-821 KDDVNL
+821 KNNAHL
-827 TANAGALGTGG
+827 TATAGALGKNGK
-838 VALKLAEGASFT
+838 VSLKLDDWSFFR
-850 LNADDPTSVQTL
+850 LSADPNNPNKVQTL
-862 NGVDVADTSKIV
+862 NGLAVDNTSSIT
-874 LNSAL
+874 LESAL
-879 DLDLTDS
+879 DLNLTDS
-886 YLGISENT
+886 YLGTTTNV
-894 ISAAQLTGTGNL
+894 ISATQLKGTGNL
-906 SLCSGTFNFKN
+906 SLRSGTFAFEN
-917 VTDQFFTDY
+917 VSDTLFSNY
-926 TGVLTADSGSEM
+926 TGLLTADAGTTM
-938 NFTADESYTLKN
+938 NFTTDGSYTLKN
-950 LSGGGTVGL
+950 LSGGGTVGI
-959 FVNNDNTVVTLGDVN
+959 FVNNNNVVVTLGDVN

-984 SAEVLLDQGT
+984 SAEVLLGKDT
-994 VLSNGVT
+994 KLSSSAT
-1001 LSAKGQNTLTFN
+1001 LKAKNQNTLTFN

-1018 TPDSVIDE
+1018 TADSVIDQ
-1026 NLILDGFENYNFE
+1026 NLKLEDFGNYNFV
-1039 NTIGIF
+1039 NTKGIF
-1045 QKAGALNLN
+1045 QKTGNLD
-1054 LTSSNIVRNDRAD
+1054 LKLATSNIVRNDRAG
-1067 LDASASIAEGSELT
+1067 LDTNASIGEGSELT
-1081 YNLNDSANGTISL
+1081 YQFNDTVNDAISL
-1094 ASITG
+1094 ALGSVTG

-1109 ETDLA
+1109 ETKLS
-1114 ITDKGSFAGQLR
+1114 ITGEENFEGQLR
-1126 IENAKFE
+1126 IQNAKFE
-1133 VGAKHTGDQ
+1133 VGQKHNTGDQ
-1142 NAEFVESNAL
+1142 NAEFVTSKAL
-1152 FVDSGSTLITNGQQT
+1152 FVDSDSTLITNGQQN

-1195 ANAIDMNDNDIVLSG
+1195 ANAINMGGKDIVLSG
-1210 DDNVSVSVK
+1210 GDNVSVSVI
-1219 VDTSIQIKEAD
+1219 VDPSIQIQEAA

-1235 MEAVRDTNDYGLSLI
+1235 MEAIRDKKDVALSLI
-1250 LIDNIKDNASDLA
+1250 LIDNINGDASNLA
-1263 NHMQLNDS
+1263 AHMQLKDS
-1271 DKMQTAVV
+1271 DQMQNAVV

-1288 IADITTGIGLDGVDN
+1288 IADITTGVGLAGVDN
-1303 QIGLTYDE
+1303 QIGLTYE
-1311 VTEVALYDGQTAVL
+1311 KVTEVSIYDGQTAVL
-1325 EATGQ
+1325 KATGE
-1330 GDVISAKLTNKDQGT
+1330 GDVISAKLTNRDQGT

-1386 HSERVVVGGNFAGQ
+1386 HSERVVVGGNSAGQ
-1400 LTINGNQEKLGGI
+1400 LTINGDQEKLGGI

-1536 SGIFNMPIAFGEGSR
+1536 SGIFNMPVAFGEGSR

-1739 MDTKSRSKMTN
+1739 MDTKTRSKVTD
-1750 LRSKSETDAWGV
+1750 LRSKAETDAWGV